1 MLKEL
6 IGRRRR
12 FTIWISAVVAVVLIV
27 TAFAGLLPQG
37 TLHAE
42 AAVTTGTE
50 GHVADAGTSQ
60 TMTLGDASST
70 RYSGRVWVDK
80 TVSTENVNYGEFEIT
95 NDSDFLVTYSAL
107 ATSTKV
113 QGGSPVDVVFVL
125 DISASMCWG
134 VQSQLVTSGDDSRI
148 KAMVDALNASIDQL
162 VKAND
167 NNRIGIAVFN
177 GTGSV
182 LMELTDA
189 ATIKSKVGEGSYI
202 TLQSFSGTEGQDNGN
217 ATIFCNMNGASA
229 ATAGGTNIQAGLFQ
243 GMNLLATEEN
253 TTFTYDGGEKV
264 TRIPNVILMSD
275 GAPTTF
281 ASARDTRQGNR
292 DLGLVTN
299 DTGNIEDNYPIESG
313 TWWDLNDGGQG
324 ERAAISGIGGGDNY
338 RAHSADGFMAL
349 ATASFM
355 KNKISANYYGR
366 DDAVWGTSAE
376 NTANVYTIGFS
387 TEYQTDTMKTLAS
400 VVLNPGQNLNASLA
414 GFDSD
419 SPSDRELQTLW
430 YQYQGYINN
439 NEAEVYGHI
448 GSKGNNDNVPNKDDN
463 NFDVDTAD
471 KAGGSYGDW
480 NWDDMQLREYVVEHP
495 TTDVDRQYDPTTFD
509 YPTEYFSA
517 NNTEGLVDIFE
528 QIAGMITSEAEGP
541 TKVTGEDPVHDGY
554 ITYTDRTG
562 RYMEIKNVK
571 TLIWSGQRFENPVQ
585 GTDSYGNKTYTFS
598 GSIDSEVYGRHDV
611 SEIQITV
618 KESGDGTQTIEVKI
632 PASAIPLRVNTI
644 TLSADKETV
653 SSNESN
659 NAMPFRL
666 CYEVGLSSSVN
677 TGTLEGVDQDYIA
690 ENGVNGGAYFYSNY
704 YQAADLEEGTAE
716 QIGAKVEFIPADSN
730 PFYYVQENTLLYTD
744 EELRTPARGTIDPN
758 SNYYFQITYY
768 EETETKT
775 AVVTRPGSLLN
786 GYTTSDDEGKIY
798 LEAGAPRL
806 GYLTD
811 FVSNKVG
818 NGTVGANPTDTA
830 STYFEPTFPESGTP
844 GETPFTVYLGNNG
857 RLQTKP
863 SDTSLTV
870 SKTVTTSQQGVTAPD
885 EEFTFNLTIEDMK
898 GKTVQATVTSGAAG
912 TSETKEIVFNETT
925 GVAKFM
931 LKKDQTITI
940 PDLPIGENY
949 TLEETDLPDGFT
961 VTEPKGGRAEG
972 TLSETAENNTVT
984 FANVYTPEGSITITK
999 RDGSGNLLE
1008 GAGFTL
1014 YDSDGEVVKV
1024 TTDGVADENGTADEL
1039 MVYLACRTPI
1049 QSDDQNYDPVRNRY
1063 TASDGSQYIVHRTV
1077 GTEDLFYYRKLT
1089 EEEADDY
1096 RQNPSGYDKIEAV
1109 VEFSGLP
1116 LGTYTFKETEVPESY
1131 IAANDQSVNLE
1142 ASGVSYYD
1150 VLYTVENHKGLVLPT
1165 TGLNGIGFIVAAGA
1179 ILAAGGGGYFF
1190 FRRLAPADSRR
1201 RRHHR

>member
-37 TLHAE
+37 TLQAE

-50 GHVADAGTSQ
+50 ERVADADTSQ

-80 TVSTENVNYGEFEIT
+80 TVSTGNVNYGEFEIT

-134 VQSQLVTSGDDSRI
+134 VQSQLVTSEDDSRI

-202 TLQSFSGTEGQDNGN
+202 TLQSFSGTEDQDDGN

-281 ASARDTRQGNR
+281 ASAQDTQQGNR

-299 DTGNIEDNYPIESG
+299 DTGNIEDNEPIESG
-313 TWWDLNDGGQG
+313 TWWNLNKGSEGLR
-324 ERAAISGIGGGDNY
+324 EEISGIGGGDNY

-355 KNKISANYYGR
+355 KNKISANYYGPS
-366 DDAVWGTSAE
+366 WGESDE

-400 VVLNPGQNLNASLA
+400 VVLNPGENLNDSLA
-414 GFDSD
+414 GFSSN
-419 SPSDRELQTLW
+419 SPSDQELRRLW
-430 YQYQGYINN
+430 NQYQNYISGIN
-439 NEAEVYGHI
+439 AEVYGHI
-448 GSKGNNDNVPNKDDN
+448 GRTGNDNDVVPDKKDPGFN
-463 NFDVDTAD
+463 VNTAD
-471 KAGGSYGDW
+471 KAGGQYGDW
-480 NWDDMQLREYVVEHP
+480 NWSDMQLREYVVEHP
-495 TTDVDRQYDPTTFD
+495 TGADKQYDPKTFN

-517 NNTEGLVDIFE
+517 NDTAGLVDIFE

-541 TKVTGEDPVHDGY
+541 TKVTSDDPVQDGY

-571 TLIWSGQRFENPVQ
+571 TLIWSGQRFDNPTP
-585 GTDSYGNKTYTFS
+585 GTDSDGNRTYTFS
-598 GSIDSEVYGRHDV
+598 GSIDSEVYGRHNV

-618 KESGDGTQTIEVKI
+618 KDSEDDTQTIEVKI

-677 TGTLEGVDQDYIA
+677 TGTLEEVDPDYIA

-704 YQAADLEEGTAE
+704 YQAADQETGAAE

-730 PFYYVQENTLLYTD
+730 PFYYVQEDTLLYTD
-744 EELRTPARGTIDPN
+744 EGLRTPAAGTIDSN
-758 SNYYFQITYY
+758 RNYYFQITYY
-768 EETETKT
+768 EGTDPKT
-775 AVVTRPGSLLN
+775 AVVTRHGSLLD
-786 GYTTSDDEGKIY
+786 GYTTSDSEGKIY
-798 LEAGAPRL
+798 LKAGAPRL

-811 FVSNKVG
+811 FVSNKAG
-818 NGTVGANPTDTA
+818 NGTVGANPTGTA
-830 STYFEPTFPESGTP
+830 STYFEPTFPGNGTP
-844 GETPFTVYLGNNG
+844 GKTPFTVYLGNNG

-870 SKTVTTSQQGVTAPD
+870 SKTVTTSQDGVTAPD
-885 EEFTFNLTIEDMK
+885 EEFTFNLTMDSMK
-898 GKTVQATVTSGAAG
+898 GKTVQATVTPVAEGDTG
-912 TSETKEIVFNETT
+912 VREIIFDETT
-925 GVAKFM
+925 GVAQFT

-940 PDLPIGENY
+940 PDLPIGKNY

-961 VTEPKGGRAEG
+961 VTVPTGGRTEG

-1014 YDSDGEVVKV
+1014 YDSNGYVVKV
-1024 TTDGVADENGTADEL
+1024 TADGVADENGTADEL
-1039 MVYLACRTPI
+1039 MVYLACRTTI
-1049 QSDDQNYDPVRNRY
+1049 QSADPDYDPVRNRY

-1077 GTEDLFYYRKLT
+1077 GTDDLFYYRKLT
-1089 EEEADDY
+1089 KEEADNY
-1096 RQNPSGYDKIEAV
+1096 RKNPSGYDEIEAV

-1142 ASGVSYYD
+1142 TPGVSYYD

-1190 FRRLAPADSRR
+1190 FRRLVPADSKR

>member
-37 TLHAE
+37 TLQAE

-50 GHVADAGTSQ
+50 GHVADADTSQ

-134 VQSQLVTSGDDSRI
+134 VQSQLVTSKDDSRI

-202 TLQSFSGTEGQDNGN
+202 TLQSFSGTAGQDDGN
-217 ATIFCNMNGASA
+217 ATIFCNMNDASA

-253 TTFTYDGGEKV
+253 TTFTYDGGETV

-299 DTGNIEDNYPIESG
+299 DTGNIEDNEPIESG

-355 KNKISANYYGR
+355 KNKISANYYGPS
-366 DDAVWGTSAE
+366 WGGSDE

-414 GFDSD
+414 GFSSN
-419 SPSDRELQTLW
+419 SPSDQELQRLW
-430 YQYQGYINN
+430 AQYQHYLSDS
-439 NEAEVYGHI
+439 EAEVYGHI
-448 GSKGNNDNVPNKDDN
+448 GSKGNDNDVVPDKNDPWFN
-463 NFDVDTAD
+463 VDTAD
-471 KAGGSYGDW
+471 KAGGQYGTWDW
-480 NWDDMQLREYVVEHP
+480 SGMQLREYVVEHP
-495 TTDVDRQYDPTTFD
+495 TGADSEYDPTTFN

-517 NNTEGLVDIFE
+517 NDTAGLVDIFE

-541 TKVTGEDPVHDGY
+541 TKVTSDDPVQDGY

-571 TLIWSGQRFENPVQ
+571 TLIWSGQRFDNPTP
-585 GTDSYGNKTYTFS
+585 GTDSDGNRTYTFS
-598 GSIDSEVYGRHDV
+598 GSIDSEVYGRHNV

-618 KESGDGTQTIEVKI
+618 KESEADTQTIEVKI

-677 TGTLEGVDQDYIA
+677 TGTLEEVDPDYIA

-704 YQAADLEEGTAE
+704 YQAADQETGAAE

-730 PFYYVQENTLLYTD
+730 PFYYVQENTPLYTD
-744 EELRTPARGTIDPN
+744 EELSTPAAGTIDSN
-758 SNYYFQITYY
+758 RNYYFQITYY
-768 EETETKT
+768 EGTETKT
-775 AVVTRPGSLLN
+775 AVVTRPGALLD
-786 GYTTSDDEGKIY
+786 GHITSDSEDKIY
-798 LEAGAPRL
+798 LKAGAPRL

-811 FVSNKVG
+811 FVSNKAG
-818 NGTVGANPTDTA
+818 NGTVGANPTGTA
-830 STYFEPTFPESGTP
+830 STYFEPTFPGNGTP
-844 GETPFTVYLGNNG
+844 GKTPFTVYLGNNG

-870 SKTVTTSQQGVTAPD
+870 SKTVTTSQDGVTAPD
-885 EEFTFNLTIEDMK
+885 EEFTFNLTMDSMK
-898 GKTVQATVTSGAAG
+898 GKTVQATVTPVAEGDTG
-912 TSETKEIVFNETT
+912 VREIIFDETT
-925 GVAKFM
+925 GVAQFT

-940 PDLPIGENY
+940 PDLPIGKNY

-961 VTEPKGGRAEG
+961 VTVPTGGRTEG

-1014 YDSDGEVVKV
+1014 YDSNGYVVKV
-1024 TTDGVADENGTADEL
+1024 TADGVADENGTADEL
-1039 MVYLACRTPI
+1039 MVYLACRTTI
-1049 QSDDQNYDPVRNRY
+1049 QSADPDYDPVRNRY

-1077 GTEDLFYYRKLT
+1077 GTDDLFYYRKLT
-1089 EEEADDY
+1089 KEEADNY
-1096 RQNPSGYDKIEAV
+1096 RKNPSGYDEIEAV

-1116 LGTYTFKETEVPESY
+1116 LGTYTFKETKVPESY
-1131 IAANDQSVNLE
+1131 IAADEQSVNLE
-1142 ASGVSYYD
+1142 TPGVSYYD
-1150 VLYTVENHKGLVLPT
+1150 VLYTVENHKGLTLPT

-1190 FRRLAPADSRR
+1190 FRRLVPAGSRR

>member
-6 IGRRRR
+6 IGRRKR

-37 TLHAE
+37 TLQAE

-50 GHVADAGTSQ
+50 EHVADADTSQ

-80 TVSTENVNYGEFEIT
+80 TVSTGNVNYGEFGIT

-134 VQSQLVTSGDDSRI
+134 VQSQLVTSKDDSRI

-202 TLQSFSGTEGQDNGN
+202 TLQSFSGTEDQDNGN
-217 ATIFCNMNGASA
+217 ATIFCNMNNASA
-229 ATAGGTNIQAGLFQ
+229 VTAGGTNIQAGLFQ

-281 ASARDTRQGNR
+281 ASAQDTRQENR
-292 DLGLVTN
+292 NLGIVDD
-299 DTGNIEDNYPIESG
+299 DTDNIEDGRPIESG
-313 TWWDLNDGGQG
+313 TWWDLNDGRQG
-324 ERAAISGIGGGDNY
+324 KRTAISGIGGGDNY

-355 KNKISANYYGR
+355 KNKISANYYGSS
-366 DDAVWGTSAE
+366 WGESDE
-376 NTANVYTIGFS
+376 NTANVYTVGFS
-387 TEYQTDTMKTLAS
+387 TEYQTETMAELAS

-414 GFDSD
+414 GFNSN
-419 SPSDRELQTLW
+419 SPSDQELKTLW
-430 YQYQGYINN
+430 NQYQNYINDN
-439 NEAEVYGHI
+439 DADVYGHI
-448 GSKGNNDNVPNKDDN
+448 GSKGNDKDVVPDKEDPG
-463 NFDVDTAD
+463 FDVNTAD

-480 NWDDMQLREYVVEHP
+480 DWDDMQLREYVVKHP
-495 TTDVDRQYDPTTFD
+495 TGADREYDPMTFN

-517 NNTEGLVDIFE
+517 NDTAGLVDIFE

-541 TKVTGEDPVHDGY
+541 TKVTSDDPVHDGY

-571 TLIWSGQRFENPVQ
+571 TLIWSGQRFDNPTP
-585 GTDSYGNKTYTFS
+585 GTDSDGNRTYTFS
-598 GSIDSEVYGRHDV
+598 GSIDSEVYGRHNV

-618 KESGDGTQTIEVKI
+618 KESEADTQTIEVKI

-644 TLSADKETV
+644 TLSADETV

-666 CYEVGLSSSVN
+666 CYEVGLSVN
-677 TGTLEGVDQDYIA
+677 AETLEGVDSDYIEA
-690 ENGVNGGAYFYSNY
+690 NKADNGGAYFYSNY
-704 YQAADLEEGTAE
+704 YQAADQETGTAE
-716 QIGAKVEFIPADSN
+716 QIGAKVEFTPADSN
-730 PFYYVQENTLLYTD
+730 PFYYVQENTPLYTD
-744 EELRTPARGTIDPN
+744 EELSTPAAGTIDSN

-768 EETETKT
+768 EGTETKT
-775 AVVTRPGSLLN
+775 AVVTRHGSLLN
-786 GYTTSDDEGKIY
+786 GYTTEIEGQQY
-798 LEAGAPRL
+798 LQAGAPRL

-818 NGTVGANPTDTA
+818 NGTVGDNPTGTA
-830 STYFEPTFPESGTP
+830 STYFEPTFPGNGTP
-844 GETPFTVYLGNNG
+844 GKTPFTVYLGNNG
-857 RLQTKP
+857 RLQTEP

-870 SKTVTTSQQGVTAPD
+870 SKTVTTSQDGVTAPD
-885 EEFTFNLTIEDMK
+885 EEFTFNLTMDSMK
-898 GKTVQATVTSGAAG
+898 GKTVQATVTPVAEGDTG
-912 TSETKEIVFNETT
+912 VREIIFDETT
-925 GVAKFM
+925 GVAQFT

-940 PDLPIGENY
+940 PDLPIGKNY

-961 VTEPKGGRAEG
+961 VTVPTGGRAER

-984 FANVYTPEGSITITK
+984 FENVYTPEGSITITK

-1014 YDSDGEVVKV
+1014 YDNNGDVVKV
-1024 TTDGVADENGTADEL
+1024 TADGVADENGTADEL

-1049 QSDDQNYDPVRNRY
+1049 QSDDLKYDPVRNRY

-1077 GTEDLFYYRKLT
+1077 GTDDLFYYRKLT
-1089 EEEADDY
+1089 EKEADDY

-1116 LGTYTFKETEVPESY
+1116 LGTYTFKETEVPKSY
-1131 IAANDQSVNLE
+1131 IAADEQSVNLE
-1142 ASGVSYYD
+1142 TPGVSYYD
-1150 VLYTVENHKGLVLPT
+1150 VLYTVENHKGLTLPT

-1190 FRRLAPADSRR
+1190 FRRLVPAGSRR

>member
-12 FTIWISAVVAVVLIV
+12 FATLISAVVAAVLIV

-37 TLHAE
+37 TLQAE

-50 GHVADAGTSQ
+50 GHVADADTSQ
-60 TMTLGDASST
+60 KMTLGEGNST

-80 TVSTENVNYGEFEIT
+80 TVSTGNVKYGDFEIT

-134 VQSQLVTSGDDSRI
+134 VQSQLVTTEDDSRI

-182 LMELTDA
+182 LMDLTEA
-189 ATIKSKVGEGSYI
+189 ATIKSRVEAGEYI
-202 TLQSFSGTEGQDNGN
+202 TLESFTGTYNQDDGK
-217 ATIFCNMNGASA
+217 ATIRCNMNYATA

-243 GMNLLATEEN
+243 GMNLLATENE
-253 TTFTYDGGEKV
+253 TTFTYDGGETV

-281 ASARDTRQGNR
+281 ASAQDTHQGKLN
-292 DLGLVTN
+292 LGIVDD
-299 DTGNIEDNYPIESG
+299 DTGNIEDDQPIESG
-313 TWWDLNDGGQG
+313 TWWNLNDGSQG
-324 ERAAISGIGGGDNY
+324 ERTAISGIGGGDNY

-366 DDAVWGTSAE
+366 DGATWGTSSE

-400 VVLNPGQNLNASLA
+400 VVLNPGQYLNDSLD
-414 GFDSD
+414 GFDSG
-419 SPSDRELQTLW
+419 SPSDEELQTLW
-430 YQYQGYINN
+430 RQYHIYISGNN
-439 NEAEVYGHI
+439 AEVYGHI
-448 GSKGNNDNVPNKDDN
+448 GSTGNNGDVPSKGDSD
-463 NFDVDTAD
+463 FDVENAD
-471 KAGGSYGDW
+471 KAGGQYG
-480 NWDDMQLREYVVEHP
+480 NWDRSDMQLREYVVEHP
-495 TTDVDRQYDPTTFD
+495 TGADRDREYDPTTFN

-517 NNTEGLVDIFE
+517 NDTEGLVDIFE

-571 TLIWSGQRFENPVQ
+571 TLIWSGQRFDNPVQ
-585 GTDSYGNKTYTFS
+585 GTDSDGNTTYTFS
-598 GSIDSEVYGRHDV
+598 GSIDSEVYGRHNV

-618 KESGDGTQTIEVKI
+618 KKSEADTQTIEVKI

-644 TLSADKETV
+644 TLSADKTSV

-666 CYEVGLSSSVN
+666 CYEVGLSVN
-677 TGTLEGVDQDYIA
+677 AETLEGVDEDYIEA
-690 ENGVNGGAYFYSNY
+690 NEADNGGTYFYSNY
-704 YQAADLEEGTAE
+704 YQAASDAGTDEE
-716 QIGAKVEFIPADSN
+716 IGAKVEFIPADSN
-730 PFYYVQENTLLYTD
+730 PFYYVQEDTLLYTD
-744 EELRTPARGTIDPN
+744 EELRIPATGTIDT
-758 SNYYFQITYY
+758 SKNYYFQITYY
-768 EETETKT
+768 EGTATKT
-775 AVVTRPGSLLN
+775 AVVTRPGALLD
-786 GYTTSDDEGKIY
+786 GYITLDSEDRIY
-798 LEAGAPRL
+798 LSAESPRL
-806 GYLTD
+806 GNLED
-811 FVSNKVG
+811 LVSNKQAEGAVA
-818 NGTVGANPTDTA
+818 ANPTGTA
-830 STYFEPTFPESGTP
+830 STYFKPTFPEEGVP

-857 RLQTKP
+857 RLQTEP
-863 SDTSLTV
+863 IDTSLTV

-885 EEFTFNLTIEDMK
+885 EDFTFNLTIEDMK
-898 GKTVQATVTSGAAG
+898 GKNVQATVTPGAAG
-912 TSETKEIVFNETT
+912 ATESREITFDTTT
-925 GVAKFM
+925 GVAEFT

-940 PDLPIGENY
+940 PDLPIGKNY
-949 TLEETDLPDGFT
+949 TLEETDLPEGFT
-961 VTEPKGGRAEG
+961 VTSPEGGTATG
-972 TLSETAENNTVT
+972 TLSETAENNTVR

-1014 YDSDGEVVKV
+1014 YDSDGREVTV
-1024 TTDGVADENGTADEL
+1024 TADGVADEAGTETEL
-1039 MVYLACRTPI
+1039 MVYLACRTTI
-1049 QSDDQNYDPVRNRY
+1049 QNDDPNYDPVRNRY

-1077 GTEDLFYYRKLT
+1077 GTDDLFYYRKLT
-1089 EEEADDY
+1089 EGEADSY
-1096 RQNPSGYDKIEAV
+1096 RDNPSGYDSIEAV

-1116 LGTYTFKETEVPESY
+1116 LGTYTFKETKVPASY
-1131 IAANDQSVNLE
+1131 MAAKEREVNLDTT
-1142 ASGVSYYD
+1142 GVSYYD
-1150 VLYTVENHKGLVLPT
+1150 VLYSVENHKGLTLPT
-1165 TGLNGIGFIVAAGA
+1165 TGLNGIGLIVAAGA

-1190 FRRLAPADSRR
+1190 FRRLAPAGSRR

>member
-1 MLKEL
+1 MFGKL
-6 IGRRRR
+6 IGRGRR
-12 FTIWISAVVAVVLIV
+12 FATLISAVVAAVLIV

-37 TLHAE
+37 TLQAE

-50 GHVADAGTSQ
+50 GHVADTDTSQ

-80 TVSTENVNYGEFEIT
+80 TVSTGNVNYGEFGIT
-95 NDSDFLVTYSAL
+95 NGSDFLVTYSAL

-134 VQSQLVTSGDDSRI
+134 VQSQLVTSKDDSRI

-162 VKAND
+162 VKANE

-177 GTGSV
+177 ETGSV
-182 LMELTDA
+182 LMDLTNA
-189 ATIKSKVGEGSYI
+189 ATIKRQVGDGNYI
-202 TLQSFSGTEGQDNGN
+202 TLESFTGTADQDNGN
-217 ATIFCNMNGASA
+217 ATIFCNMNNATA
-229 ATAGGTNIQAGLFQ
+229 VTAGGTNIQAGLFQ
-243 GMNLLATEEN
+243 GMNLLATEEDR
-253 TTFTYDGGEKV
+253 TFTYDSGETV

-281 ASARDTRQGNR
+281 ASAQDTHQQDDN
-292 DLGLVTN
+292 LGIVHNKTDNIN
-299 DTGNIEDNYPIESG
+299 DNEPIESG
-313 TWWDLNDGGQG
+313 TWWNLNEGD
-324 ERAAISGIGGGDNY
+324 ESKRAEIRGIGGGDNY

-355 KNKISANYYGR
+355 KNKISANYYGPS
-366 DDAVWGTSAE
+366 WGGSDE
-376 NTANVYTIGFS
+376 NTANVYTVGFS
-387 TEYQTDTMKTLAS
+387 TQYQTETMAKLAS

-414 GFDSD
+414 GFNSN
-419 SPSDRELQTLW
+419 SPSDQELRRLW
-430 YQYQGYINN
+430 NQYQNYISGIN
-439 NEAEVYGHI
+439 AKVYGHI
-448 GSKGNNDNVPNKDDN
+448 GRTGNDNDAVPDKNDPWFN
-463 NFDVDTAD
+463 VNTAD
-471 KAGGSYGDW
+471 KAGGQYGTWDW
-480 NWDDMQLREYVVEHP
+480 SDMRLREYVVEHP
-495 TTDVDRQYDPTTFD
+495 TDADSVYDPKTFN

-517 NNTEGLVDIFE
+517 NDTAGLVDIFE

-541 TKVTGEDPVHDGY
+541 TKVTGDNPVHDGY

-562 RYMEIKNVK
+562 RYMEIKDVK
-571 TLIWSGQRFENPVQ
+571 TLIWSGKEFTNPTKSEPDGN
-585 GTDSYGNKTYTFS
+585 GTVTYTFN
-598 GSIDSEVYGRHDV
+598 GSIDSEVYGQHNV

-618 KESGDGTQTIEVKI
+618 KDSEDDTQTIEVKI

-677 TGTLEGVDQDYIA
+677 TGTLGGVDPDYIA

-704 YQAADLEEGTAE
+704 YQAADQDTAE

-730 PFYYVQENTLLYTD
+730 PFYYVQEDTLLYMD
-744 EELRTPARGTIDPN
+744 EGLRTPAAGTIDPN

-768 EETETKT
+768 EGTETKT
-775 AVVTRPGSLLN
+775 AVVTRPGALLD
-786 GYTTSDDEGKIY
+786 GHITSDSEDKIY
-798 LEAGAPRL
+798 LKAGAPRL

-818 NGTVGANPTDTA
+818 NGTVGANPTGTA
-830 STYFEPTFPESGTP
+830 ATYFEPTFPENGTP

-857 RLQTKP
+857 RLQTEP

-870 SKTVTTSQQGVTAPD
+870 SKRVTTSQQGVTAPD
-885 EEFTFNLTIEDMK
+885 EKFTFNLTIEDMK

-925 GVAKFM
+925 GVAQFM

-961 VTEPKGGRAEG
+961 VTDPTGGRAKG

-1014 YDSDGEVVKV
+1014 YDSDGDVVKV

-1077 GTEDLFYYRKLT
+1077 GTEDLFYYQKLT
-1089 EEEADDY
+1089 EEEADNY
-1096 RQNPSGYDKIEAV
+1096 RQDPSGYDKIEAV

-1142 ASGVSYYD
+1142 TPGVSYYD

-1190 FRRLAPADSRR
+1190 FRRLAPAGSRR

>member
-27 TAFAGLLPQG
+27 TAFTGLLPQG
-37 TLHAE
+37 TLQAE

-50 GHVADAGTSQ
+50 GHVADTDTSQ
-60 TMTLGDASST
+60 TMTLGNASST

-80 TVSTENVNYGEFEIT
+80 TVSTGNVNYGEFGIT

-134 VQSQLVTSGDDSRI
+134 VQSQLVTSKDDSRI

-189 ATIKSKVGEGSYI
+189 ETIKNNVKAGNYI
-202 TLQSFSGTEGQDNGN
+202 TLQSFSGTEGMDNGN
-217 ATIFCNMNGASA
+217 ATILCNMNNATA
-229 ATAGGTNIQAGLFQ
+229 VTAGGTNIQAGLFQ
-243 GMNLLATEEN
+243 GMNLLATENE
-253 TTFTYDGGEKV
+253 TTFRYDDGETV

-281 ASARDTRQGNR
+281 ASAQDTRQGNNN
-292 DLGLVTN
+292 LGIVDNKTDNIN
-299 DTGNIEDNYPIESG
+299 DNEPIESG
-313 TWWDLNDGGQG
+313 TWWNLNEGD
-324 ERAAISGIGGGDNY
+324 ESKRAEIRGIGGGDNY

-355 KNKISANYYGR
+355 KNKISANYYGQ
-366 DDAVWGTSAE
+366 DGGKSDE

-400 VVLNPGQNLNASLA
+400 VVLNPGQNLNASLD
-414 GFDSD
+414 GFNSG
-419 SPSDRELQTLW
+419 SPSDKELQTLW
-430 YQYQGYINN
+430 SQYQSYISGNN
-439 NEAEVYGHI
+439 AEVYGHI
-448 GSKGNNDNVPNKDDN
+448 GSTGNNGDVPSKGDSD
-463 NFDVDTAD
+463 FDVENAD
-471 KAGGSYGDW
+471 KAGGRYPNWDW
-480 NWDDMQLREYVVEHP
+480 NDMQLRGYVVEHP
-495 TTDVDRQYDPTTFD
+495 TGEDKWYDPMTFD

-517 NNTEGLVDIFE
+517 NDTAGLVDIFE

-571 TLIWSGQRFENPVQ
+571 TLIWSGQRFDNPVQ
-585 GTDSYGNKTYTFS
+585 GMDSDGNTTYTFS

-618 KESGDGTQTIEVKI
+618 KKSEADTQTIEVKI

-644 TLSADKETV
+644 TLSADETV

-666 CYEVGLSSSVN
+666 CYEVGLSVN
-677 TGTLEGVDQDYIA
+677 AETLVGVDPDYIEA
-690 ENGVNGGAYFYSNY
+690 NKADNGGAYFYSNY
-704 YQAADLEEGTAE
+704 YQAADQETGTAE
-716 QIGAKVEFIPADSN
+716 QIGAKVEFTPADSN
-730 PFYYVQENTLLYTD
+730 PFYYVQEDTLLYTD
-744 EELRTPARGTIDPN
+744 KNLTIPATGPINPD
-758 SNYYFQITYY
+758 SDYYFQITYY
-768 EETETKT
+768 EGKETKT

-786 GYTTSDDEGKIY
+786 GHTNEIGGQQY
-798 LEAGAPRL
+798 LKAGAPRL

-818 NGTVGANPTDTA
+818 NGTVGANPTGTA
-830 STYFEPTFPESGTP
+830 ATYFEPTFPENGTP
-844 GETPFTVYLGNNG
+844 GKTPFTVYLGNNG
-857 RLQTKP
+857 CLQTEP
-863 SDTSLTV
+863 IDTSLTV
-870 SKTVTTSQQGVTAPD
+870 SKRVTTSQQGVIAPD

-925 GVAKFM
+925 GVAQFM

-961 VTEPKGGRAEG
+961 VTDPTGGRAER
-972 TLSETAENNTVT
+972 TLLETAENNAVT
-984 FANVYTPEGSITITK
+984 FENVYTPEGSITITK

-1014 YDSDGEVVKV
+1014 YDSNGDVVKV
-1024 TTDGVADENGTADEL
+1024 TADGVADENGTADKL

-1049 QSDDQNYDPVRNRY
+1049 QSDDLNYDPVRNRY

-1077 GTEDLFYYRKLT
+1077 GTDDLFYYRKLT
-1089 EEEADDY
+1089 EEEAGNY

-1131 IAANDQSVNLE
+1131 MAANDQSVNLE
-1142 ASGVSYYD
+1142 TPGVSYYD

-1190 FRRLAPADSRR
+1190 FRRLAPAGSRR

>member
-1 MLKEL
+1 MLGKL
-6 IGRRRR
+6 IRRGRLL
-12 FTIWISAVVAVVLIV
+12 TTWISAVVAVVLIV

-37 TLHAE
+37 TLQAE

-80 TVSTENVNYGEFEIT
+80 TVSTGNVNYGEFEIT

-134 VQSQLVTSGDDSRI
+134 VQSQLVTSEDDSRI

-189 ATIKSKVGEGSYI
+189 ATIKRNVGDKNYI
-202 TLQSFSGTEGQDNGN
+202 TLQSFSGTAGQDDGN
-217 ATIFCNMNGASA
+217 ATIFCNMNDASA

-253 TTFTYDGGEKV
+253 TTFTYDGGETV

-355 KNKISANYYGR
+355 KNKISANYYGPS
-366 DDAVWGTSAE
+366 WGGSDE
-376 NTANVYTIGFS
+376 NTANVYTVGFS
-387 TEYQTDTMKTLAS
+387 TEYQTETMAELAS
-400 VVLNPGQNLNASLA
+400 VVLNPGENLNDSL
-414 GFDSD
+414 DSFSSN
-419 SPSDRELQTLW
+419 SPSDQELQRLW
-430 YQYQGYINN
+430 AQYQHYLSDS
-439 NEAEVYGHI
+439 EAEVYGHI
-448 GSKGNNDNVPNKDDN
+448 GSKGNDNDFVPDKNDPWFN
-463 NFDVDTAD
+463 VDTAD
-471 KAGGSYGDW
+471 KAGGQYGDW
-480 NWDDMQLREYVVEHP
+480 NWSDMQLREYVVEHP
-495 TTDVDRQYDPTTFD
+495 TGADSEYDPTTFN

-517 NNTEGLVDIFE
+517 NDTAGLVDIFE

-541 TKVTGEDPVHDGY
+541 TKVTSDDPVQDGY

-571 TLIWSGQRFENPVQ
+571 TLIWSGQRFDNPTP
-585 GTDSYGNKTYTFS
+585 GTDSYGNRTYTFS
-598 GSIDSEVYGRHDV
+598 GSIDSEVYGRHNV

-618 KESGDGTQTIEVKI
+618 KDSEDDTQTIEVKI

-677 TGTLEGVDQDYIA
+677 TGTLEEVDPDYIA

-704 YQAADLEEGTAE
+704 YQAADQETGAAE

-730 PFYYVQENTLLYTD
+730 PFYYVQEDTLLYTD
-744 EELRTPARGTIDPN
+744 EELKTPAAGTIDPN

-768 EETETKT
+768 EGTDPKT
-775 AVVTRPGSLLN
+775 AVVTRPGSLLD
-786 GYTTSDDEGKIY
+786 GYTTSDSEGKIY
-798 LEAGAPRL
+798 LKAGAPRL

-818 NGTVGANPTDTA
+818 NGTVGANPTGTA
-830 STYFEPTFPESGTP
+830 STYFEPTFPGNGTP

-870 SKTVTTSQQGVTAPD
+870 SKTVTTSQDGVTAPD
-885 EEFTFNLTIEDMK
+885 EDFTFNLTIEDMK
-898 GKTVQATVTSGAAG
+898 GKTVQATVTPVAEGDTG
-912 TSETKEIVFNETT
+912 VRKIIFDETT
-925 GVAKFM
+925 GVAQFT

-940 PDLPIGENY
+940 PDLPIGKNY

-961 VTEPKGGRAEG
+961 VTVPTGGRAER

-984 FANVYTPEGSITITK
+984 FENVYTPEGSITITK

-1014 YDSDGEVVKV
+1014 YDNNGDVVKV
-1024 TTDGVADENGTADEL
+1024 TADGVADENGTADEL

-1049 QSDDQNYDPVRNRY
+1049 QSDDLKYDPVRNRY

-1077 GTEDLFYYRKLT
+1077 GTDDLFYYRKLT
-1089 EEEADDY
+1089 EEEADNY
-1096 RQNPSGYDKIEAV
+1096 RKNPSGYDKIEAV

-1131 IAANDQSVNLE
+1131 IAADDQDVNLE
-1142 ASGVSYYD
+1142 APGVSYYD

-1190 FRRLAPADSRR
+1190 FRRLVPADSRR

>member
-1 MLKEL
+1 MLGKL
-6 IGRRRR
+6 IRRGRLL
-12 FTIWISAVVAVVLIV
+12 TTWISAVVAVVLIV

-37 TLHAE
+37 TLQAE

-80 TVSTENVNYGEFEIT
+80 TVSTGNVNYGEFEIT

-134 VQSQLVTSGDDSRI
+134 VQSQLVTSKDDSRI

-189 ATIKSKVGEGSYI
+189 VTIKSRVGEENYI
-202 TLQSFSGTEGQDNGN
+202 TLQSFSGDHGKDNGN
-217 ATIFCNMNGASA
+217 ATILCNMNGASA

-243 GMNLLATEEN
+243 GMNLLATENE
-253 TTFTYDGGEKV
+253 TTFTYDGGDKV

-281 ASARDTRQGNR
+281 ASAQDTRQGNSN
-292 DLGLVTN
+292 LGIVDD
-299 DTGNIEDNYPIESG
+299 DTDTIEDGRPIESG
-313 TWWDLNDGGQG
+313 TWWDLNDGRQSK
-324 ERAAISGIGGGDNY
+324 RTAISGIGGGDNY

-366 DDAVWGTSAE
+366 DGAAWGTSAE

-387 TEYQTDTMKTLAS
+387 TQYQTETMAELAS
-400 VVLNPGQNLNASLA
+400 VVLNPGENLNDSL
-414 GFDSD
+414 DSFSSN
-419 SPSDRELQTLW
+419 SPSDQELKTLW
-430 YQYQGYINN
+430 NQYQNYITGND
-439 NEAEVYGHI
+439 ADVYGHI
-448 GSKGNNDNVPNKDDN
+448 GSKGNDKDVVPDKEDPG
-463 NFDVDTAD
+463 FDVNTAD
-471 KAGGSYGDW
+471 KAGGKYP
-480 NWDDMQLREYVVEHP
+480 NWAWSDMQLRKYVVEHP
-495 TTDVDRQYDPTTFD
+495 TGADSKYDPTTFN

-517 NNTEGLVDIFE
+517 NDTAGLVDIFE

-571 TLIWSGQRFENPVQ
+571 TLIWSGQRFDNPVQ
-585 GTDSYGNKTYTFS
+585 GMDSDGNTTYTFS

-618 KESGDGTQTIEVKI
+618 KKSEADTQTIEVKI

-644 TLSADKETV
+644 TLSADETV

-666 CYEVGLSSSVN
+666 CYEVGLSVN
-677 TGTLEGVDQDYIA
+677 AETLVGVDPDYIEA
-690 ENGVNGGAYFYSNY
+690 NKADNGGAYFYSNY
-704 YQAADLEEGTAE
+704 YQAADQETGTAE
-716 QIGAKVEFIPADSN
+716 QIGAKVEFTPADSN
-730 PFYYVQENTLLYTD
+730 PFYYVQEDTLLYTD
-744 EELRTPARGTIDPN
+744 KNLTTPATGTINPD
-758 SNYYFQITYY
+758 SDYYFQITYY
-768 EETETKT
+768 EGTETKT

-786 GYTTSDDEGKIY
+786 GHTNEIGGQQY
-798 LEAGAPRL
+798 LKAGAPRL

-811 FVSNKVG
+811 FASDKVE
-818 NGTVGANPTDTA
+818 NGTVGANPTGTA
-830 STYFEPTFPESGTP
+830 STYFKPTFPENGTP

-870 SKTVTTSQQGVTAPD
+870 SKKVTTSQQGVTAPD

-898 GKTVQATVTSGAAG
+898 GKTVQATVTPVAEGDTG
-912 TSETKEIVFNETT
+912 VRKIIFDETT
-925 GVAKFM
+925 GVAQFT

-940 PDLPIGENY
+940 PDLPIGKNY
-949 TLEETDLPDGFT
+949 TLEETDLPEGFT
-961 VTEPKGGRAEG
+961 VTSPEGGTATG

-1014 YDSDGEVVKV
+1014 YDSNGDVVKV
-1024 TTDGVADENGTADEL
+1024 TADGVADENGTADKL

-1049 QSDDQNYDPVRNRY
+1049 QSDDLNYDPVRNRY

-1077 GTEDLFYYRKLT
+1077 GTDDLFYYRKLT
-1089 EEEADDY
+1089 EEEAGNY

-1131 IAANDQSVNLE
+1131 MAANDQSVNLE
-1142 ASGVSYYD
+1142 TPGVSYYD

-1190 FRRLAPADSRR
+1190 FRRLAPAGSRR